1 VGSDGVAG
9 LAGKGINSNHEFHEK
24 VIGVLE
30 LWSDGESGARI

>member
-1 VGSDGVAG
+1 

-30 LWSDGESGARI
+30 LWSDGKSEK